1 MHGLINRSIQCFLR
15 DTYGLVV
22 WRQVAHAA
30 GLGFDS
36 FEPLLTYDASLTE
49 AVIETAARVL
59 RRPRETVLEDLG
71 TYLVSHPNLERL
83 RRLLRFGGVTFR
95 DFLHSLE
102 DVPERSHL
110 ALPDLDLPELRLE
123 DLGEGIYRLHC
134 SAMISGVGH
143 VIVGLL
149 RAMADDYGALVLLD
163 HEGCHDDTEVIS
175 VQLLLC
181 ACATGEVSDVPPL
194 FHHQRAGFGQ
204 ADADERGRQSRW
216 HHCRDRTNPG
226 QSGDAPF
233 AGGRVV

>member
-15 DTYGLVV
+15 DTYGPAV

-36 FEPLLTYDASLTE
+36 FEPLLTYDAALTE

-83 RRLLRFGGVTFR
+83 RRLLRFGGVTFQ

-102 DVPERSHL
+102 DLPERSHL
-110 ALPDLDLPELRLE
+110 ALPDLDLPHLRLE
-123 DLGEGIYRLHC
+123 DQGDGIYRLHC
-134 SAMISGVGH
+134 SVMIPGVGH

-163 HEGCHDDTEVIS
+163 HNGLHDGAEVIS
-175 VQLLLC
+175 VQLLDRRH
-181 ACATGEVSDVPPL
+181 S
-194 FHHQRAGFGQ
+194 AGRRFVLAQ
-204 ADADERGRQSRW
+204 PVE
-216 HHCRDRTNPG
+216 
-226 QSGDAPF
+226 
-233 AGGRVV
+233 